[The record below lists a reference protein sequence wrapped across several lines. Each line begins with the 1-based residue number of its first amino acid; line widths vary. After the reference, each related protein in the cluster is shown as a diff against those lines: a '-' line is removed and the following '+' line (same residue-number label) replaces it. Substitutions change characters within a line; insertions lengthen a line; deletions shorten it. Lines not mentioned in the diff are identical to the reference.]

1 MDRFIYCPANLD
13 PQSAMQLADEW
24 QLPIQHGDSERSM
37 EHDFDRSVVSVISI
51 PTHLGFSKQFIQ
63 ADVHEPVPVQFIDE
77 WNEISSYSFELRPFE
92 FVVGGQRWDIPV
104 MQLDKHRVS
113 MNIAVT
119 FPGGYELVA
128 VKDKVDAF
136 GIPVVINDREKDE

>member
-1 MDRFIYCPANLD
+1 MDRFVYCPVNLD
-13 PQSAMQLADEW
+13 PQNALQLAAEW

-37 EHDFDRSVVSVISI
+37 EHDFDRSVVSIVSI
-51 PTHLGFSKQFIQ
+51 PTHLGFNRQSIQ
-63 ADVHEPVPVQFIDE
+63 ANIQEPVPVQYIDE
-77 WNEISSYSFELRPFE
+77 WNDISSYLFELRPFE
-92 FVVGGQRWDIPV
+92 FVVGGQRWDVPA

-128 VKDKVDAF
+128 VKDGADTL
-136 GIPVVINDREKDE
+136 GISVVINDGERDE